1 MKITIDITGEQAREI
16 IRSLQ
21 AQLAEQ
27 EILLEGQNPAEVL
40 AMSPM
45 DLEIESPNKG
55 LRTRAYQLLERAQ
68 TGKPESWQDAEIAKP
83 IKTLEAFC
91 LLHQRRFRVFGYPNG
106 KTGKLIQAALAR
118 KGLRLFMTRADIEAY
133 KEGAFKLTP
142 RERAKI

>member
-1 MKITIDITGEQAREI
+1 MKITLDITSEQAREI

-21 AQLAEQ
+21 DQLAQQ
-27 EILLEGQNPAEVL
+27 EVSLQGQNPAEVL
-40 AMSPM
+40 AMPPM

-68 TGKPESWQDAEIAKP
+68 TGKPESWQDEELAKP

-91 LLHQRRFRVFGYPNG
+91 LLDKRRFRVFGYPNG

-118 KGLRLFMTRADIEAY
+118 KGLRLFMTRSDIQAY
-133 KEGAFKLTP
+133 KEGIFKLTP
-142 RERAKI
+142 RERATI